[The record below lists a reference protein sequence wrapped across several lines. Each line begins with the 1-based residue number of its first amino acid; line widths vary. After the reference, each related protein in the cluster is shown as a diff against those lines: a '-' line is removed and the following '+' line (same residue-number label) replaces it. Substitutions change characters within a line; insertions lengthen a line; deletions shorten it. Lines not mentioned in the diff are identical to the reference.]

1 MGRQRQECE
10 VSARVGVEGPKLTQR
25 LYATAFG
32 AYVPY
37 LNGERI
43 HDSVLNP
50 GWTSYKHNH
59 RYQVYDLSQFL
70 KQGRNVLSADL
81 GCGWYMSRL
90 GNPGGKA
97 GKNCIFGD
105 RWGLLAQL
113 EVDGQVVVKTDESWS
128 YAKSEVLFS
137 EIYDGEHVDT
147 SLIDRDWWKAPKSEG
162 PVERIEFPKG
172 KLQISDA
179 PFVKPILERKVEEV
193 IKTKSGKTVFDF
205 GQNLVGW
212 VRINSNLKGN
222 GELVIR
228 HAEVMEHGELGTRP
242 LRTAK
247 AEARIKLGGS
257 TKDWEPKFTFYG
269 FR

>member
-1 MGRQRQECE
+1 MLMC
-10 VSARVGVEGPKLTQR
+10 R

-32 AYVPY
+32 VYVPY
-37 LNGERI
+37 LNGERV

-59 RYQVYDLSQFL
+59 RYQVYDLTPFL
-70 KQGRNVLSADL
+70 KRGRNVISADL

-90 GNPGGKA
+90 GNPGGKV
-97 GKNCIFGD
+97 GKNCLFGD
-105 RWGLLAQL
+105 RWGLLVQL
-113 EVDGQVVVKTDESWS
+113 DVDGRTLVKTDDSWS
-128 YAKSEVLFS
+128 WARSEVLFS

-147 SLIDRDWWKAPKSEG
+147 NLIDVDWWKAPKAEG
-162 PVERIEFPKG
+162 SVETLEFPKG
-172 KLQISDA
+172 KLHTSDA
-179 PFVKPILERKVEEV
+179 PFVRPIQELPVKEV
-193 IKTKSGKTVFDF
+193 IRTPEGKTVLDF

-212 VRINSNLKGN
+212 VKIKTDLQG

-228 HAEVMEHGELGTRP
+228 HAEVMEDGELGTRP

-247 AEARIKLGGS
+247 AEARIKLGGP
-257 TKDWEPKFTFYG
+257 TKGWEPKFTFFG